1 VRERIERNDERLERV
16 MSAPGRREHVILA
29 MQRTHGNATVA
40 RAMQQLRRKE
50 NVDVPEIDQLTMGLT
65 PEQAVAVGAWSGSIH
80 VARNN
85 MELHDWPGAMKPLNA
100 LDSEMR
106 RFAQL
111 IQGGNISA
119 PAAVKLGT
127 AAKANDET
135 LLSVGAL
142 ASKRRDNIRE
152 AWQHLRNAANGL
164 QAAQSDDKLSDAEKG
179 LLNSYG
185 GQLSGH
191 AGTLQTFEA
200 DTPTLRGVLES
211 SQAMAG
217 NLESMAEKSPAL
229 LAPAKLISDAGTIL
243 TAVINPAGA
252 EHAATMSLAETE
264 YNVNAALSLPRRDT
278 GFPSQ
283 MPYKPMREPAQ
294 IHPEP

>member
-1 VRERIERNDERLERV
+1 VRERIERRDERLERAASV
-16 MSAPGRREHVILA
+16 PGRREHMILA
-29 MQRTHGNATVA
+29 LQRTHGNAAVA
-40 RAMQQLRRKE
+40 RAIQQIRR
-50 NVDVPEIDQLTMGLT
+50 VDVPEMDQLSMGLT
-65 PEQAVAVGAWSGSIH
+65 PEQAVQVGAWEGSIH
-80 VARNN
+80 VARTNL
-85 MELHDWPGAMKPLNA
+85 EAHDWPAAMKPLNA

-142 ASKRRDNIRE
+142 ASKRRDNVRE

-164 QAAQSDDKLSDAEKG
+164 SSAQSDDKLSDAEKG
-179 LLNSYG
+179 VLSSYG
-185 GQLSGH
+185 AQLNGH
-191 AGTLQTFEA
+191 AGAIQSFEVDTATLQ
-200 DTPTLRGVLES
+200 GVFES
-211 SQAMAG
+211 SQAMVA
-217 NLESMAEKSPAL
+217 NVESMAEKSPAL
-229 LAPAKLISDAGTIL
+229 LAAAKLISDAGTIL
-243 TAVINPAGA
+243 TAVINPKGA

-264 YNVNAALSLPRRDT
+264 YNVNAALALPRRDT

-283 MPYKPMREPAQ
+283 MPYQPLREPTQ
-294 IHPEP
+294 IHPES